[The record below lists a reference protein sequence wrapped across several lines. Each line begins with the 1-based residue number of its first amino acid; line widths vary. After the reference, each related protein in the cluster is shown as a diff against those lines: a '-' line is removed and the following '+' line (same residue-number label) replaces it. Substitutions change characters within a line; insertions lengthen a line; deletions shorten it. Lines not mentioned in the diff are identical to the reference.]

1 MKEVGIAC
9 HGLSG
14 GHQIH
19 ESIGHLDCARLVA
32 FSGVDVESFNAMRA
46 KFPAAFAGTQRVESL
61 EEALDNPEVDLV
73 SLCGDRREAQSRHA
87 QSALGAGKHVLAEKP
102 MATNLEALQ
111 QLREAW
117 QASDTHL
124 WTMTSMVYEPAV
136 RGLKQV
142 VDSGALG
149 EIVQVYVM
157 KSYPYYDGRPQDRGV
172 DGGIMQVGIHA
183 FSMIGFV
190 TGLGFG
196 EMVAQDTSVG
206 NPKDGDLQMAAN
218 VSCRLSS
225 GALASIVCNYCNP
238 LGMGF
243 WGNDQIRIH
252 GTRGLA
258 ELVDG
263 FTRRAL
269 CVGEGDPVSFDDD
282 DGPPR
287 YPQDIIDA
295 ILNGTPTLLGEKA
308 GFEYTEAALRAQ
320 EAIDAR

>member
-14 GHQIH
+14 HQIH
-19 ESIGHLDCARLVA
+19 GAIEHLHRARLVA
-32 FSGVDVESFNAMRA
+32 FSGVDVEAFNAMRA
-46 KFPAAFAGTQRVESL
+46 QFPVVFAGTQRVESID
-61 EEALDNPEVDLV
+61 EVLDNPEVDLV
-73 SLCGDRREAQSRHA
+73 SLCSDRRHDQSE
-87 QSALGAGKHVLAEKP
+87 QTEWALDAGKHVLAEKP
-102 MATNLEALQ
+102 MATDLQALQ

-117 QASDTHL
+117 QASDAHL
-124 WTMTSMVYEPAV
+124 WSMTSMVYEPAI

-149 EIVQVYVM
+149 EIVQVYAM

-172 DGGIMQVGIHA
+172 DGGIMQTGIHA

-196 EMVAQDTSVG
+196 EIVAQDTSVG

-218 VSCRLSS
+218 VSCRLST

-238 LGMGF
+238 PGIGF

-287 YPQDIIDA
+287 YPQDIVNA
-295 ILNGTPTLLGEKA
+295 ILDGTPTLLGEEA

-320 EAIDAR
+320 AACAS